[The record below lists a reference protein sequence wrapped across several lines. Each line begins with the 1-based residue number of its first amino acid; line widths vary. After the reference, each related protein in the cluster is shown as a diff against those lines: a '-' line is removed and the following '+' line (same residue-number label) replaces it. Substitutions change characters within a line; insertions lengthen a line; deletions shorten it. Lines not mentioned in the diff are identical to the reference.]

1 MDTLR
6 YHCIIRYH
14 CLNFV
19 HIGLEYRAVFL
30 CTSEPVNKDCTP
42 FDPVKSLCDP
52 RVFNTII
59 TRSQSLVIAVGN
71 PFRLMK
77 IEEKMHN
84 ADEQCWLSYFQRCW
98 ESDTLVISNELNQ
111 NGHNDISDALIAI
124 TDIMYCKKLSTL
136 KMIPDL
142 LQSRASREDSV
153 LHRYGH
159 SYETTLPGHK
169 IEDVRPFQGWK
180 YYCPDEAE
188 VIPCRPSEDVSK
200 HLSGEGYCLKEISA
214 EYCQATPIDI
224 SKPVIFI
231 SGIDNR
237 RVALDGATV
246 HVTNDDDCLPRV
258 VAIVKQGDV
267 TPAIC
272 TVDPVDP
279 TIFIPVEQSRPKITS
294 LAISRDVP
302 KGSVSD
308 PVKGSFA
315 GDSSS
320 MQSVLCYSATS
331 LKCSPRITHSIQFD
345 VANDLLFVV
354 QPLSWHVQDRHP
366 CGAAVAVFPKAS
378 SLQMATDLL
387 QDCHGISD
395 KMVPL
400 SIDGFMSQEH
410 EKVEHTKAIA
420 IEKKDLPTTCA
431 FSVEA
436 RHDSYNLKIHFVN
449 VADSL
454 PAPLSPDNIT
464 IWHSI
469 TEKGHHAS
477 KCYPV
482 IPDEVASSL
491 SFSRG
496 KAQRAITLEYKISGD
511 FSKLSRRNLLQQQS
525 GIIVETRGFTTST
538 VRCEEV
544 LKMPALDDFLTS
556 LTIGPASRKHVSK
569 DPDIFDKLT
578 ILYIAANHLHRE
590 RLGHEGYN
598 LPEMDSAE
606 YPETQKILNEF
617 VIQTNYQAALK
628 LEGTFPDMVLLKR
641 QSLCAMNTQQLE
653 VVAQNS
659 IVAPSYPLIFSSRD
673 FDCKEAL
680 PDDLLMKKS
689 TLHDIIAGLTD
700 LHVVSLKQS
709 LYKLQYYVLQSI
721 SREYLSP
728 EVFCVANMREFDDQS
743 KKFLQHDI
751 HRLPL
756 YTSFTS
762 PFQCIGDLFIQ
773 EGLLAAI
780 RGTEWKR
787 TTEELKYIANQCNR
801 AASKAL
807 EYKNAMGNLELAI
820 SCQQSSVCVEAYVQ
834 QATDNALK
842 LCYLPPN
849 LPNSSTTRVAE
860 VNLRHVKE
868 SGYKIKIKSAD
879 SLISLKSWDTAV
891 HKDSSNAS
899 SFGFAPREESS
910 SLARTSLDVKAPQF
924 VRLSQNLLKSVFDCL
939 GDMANSPVLLAKL
952 NKLSYDHEQEES
964 RKDKAP
970 HRFAFA
976 AIQVP
981 FPVQPYQVSRLWLG
995 CDPTSYVLSV
1005 QPQCIELAP
1014 DVRVCLQHMQHPLT
1028 CFTQC
1033 PTEVASKLTYSSVSQ
1048 YVKLWKDA
1056 MLGASTMLGVSSTTS
1071 SLVYKDVLLKFPKFI
1086 IPSHILTQ
1094 EMYTPVGE
1102 ITASFEVESMTSISD
1117 PFTIGEGDLVCA
1129 RYEVDLHASQLSH
1142 ILKKYQD
1149 YIYPT
1154 NGTAARA
1161 VLHMAVKNVVH
1172 HNKFNEV
1179 RKASDTVHA
1188 PACT

>member
-1 MDTLR
+1 M
-6 YHCIIRYH
+6 
-14 CLNFV
+14 
-19 HIGLEYRAVFL
+19 
-30 CTSEPVNKDCTP
+30 NKDCTP
-42 FDPVKSLCDP
+42 FDTVKSLCDP

-77 IEEKMHN
+77 IEEQMHKGN
-84 ADEQCWLSYFQRCW
+84 EQCWLSYFQRCW
-98 ESDTLVISNELNQ
+98 ESDTLVISNELNE
-111 NGHNDISDALIAI
+111 NRHCNISDALIAI
-124 TDIMYCKKLSTL
+124 TDVMYSKKLSTL

-142 LQSRASREDSV
+142 LQRRASREDSI
-153 LHRYGH
+153 LRSYEH
-159 SYETTLPGHK
+159 SYETTLPRHK

-180 YYCPDEAE
+180 FYCPDEAE
-188 VIPCRPSEDVSK
+188 VIPCRSSEDVSK
-200 HLSGEGYCLKEISA
+200 HLSGEGYRLKEISA

-231 SGIDNR
+231 SGVDNR

-246 HVTNDDDCLPRV
+246 HVANDGDCQPRV
-258 VAIVKQGDV
+258 VAIVKQGDAI
-267 TPAIC
+267 PAIC
-272 TVDPVDP
+272 TVDPAYP
-279 TIFIPVEQSRPKITS
+279 NFFLPVKQSRPKMAS

-308 PVKGSFA
+308 PVKGSIA

-320 MQSVLCYSATS
+320 MHSVLCYRATS
-331 LKCSPRITHSIQFD
+331 LKCSPRITHSIPFD
-345 VANDLLFVV
+345 VAHDLLFVV
-354 QPLSWHVQDRHP
+354 QPLSWHVGDHYP

-378 SLQMATDLL
+378 SLPMATDLL
-387 QDCHGISD
+387 QNCHGISD

-400 SIDGFMSQEH
+400 SIDSVMSQGH
-410 EKVEHTKAIA
+410 ENVDYGKAIV
-420 IEKKDLPTTCA
+420 IEKKDVPTTCA

-436 RHDSYNLKIHFVN
+436 GHDSYNLKIHFVN

-454 PAPLSPDNIT
+454 PAPLSSDSIT

-469 TEKGHHAS
+469 TEKGHNAS

-525 GIIVETRGFTTST
+525 GIIVEAKGFTTST
-538 VRCEEV
+538 VRCEEI
-544 LKMPALDDFLTS
+544 LKMPALDDYLTS

-569 DPDIFDKLT
+569 DLDIFDKLT
-578 ILYIAANHLHRE
+578 ILYISSNHLHRE

-606 YPETQKILNEF
+606 YPEAQKVLNEF
-617 VIQTNYQAALK
+617 IFQTNYQAALK

-641 QSLCAMNTQQLE
+641 QSLCAINTQQLE
-653 VVAQNS
+653 VAAQNL
-659 IVAPSYPLIFSSRD
+659 IVAPSYPLILPSPD
-673 FDCKEAL
+673 VDCKEAL
-680 PDDLLMKKS
+680 PEDLLMKKS
-689 TLHDIIAGLTD
+689 TLHDIIAALTD

-728 EVFCVANMREFDDQS
+728 EEFCVANMCEFDDQS
-743 KKFLQHDI
+743 RKFLQHDI

-762 PFQCIGDLFIQ
+762 PFQCIGDLFVQ
-773 EGLLAAI
+773 ESLLAAI

-787 TTEELKYIANQCNR
+787 TPEELRFMFNRCNKT
-801 AASKAL
+801 ATKAS
-807 EYKNAMGNLELAI
+807 EYVNATSDLELAI
-820 SCQQSSVCVEAYVQ
+820 SCQKSSVCVEAYVQ
-834 QATDNALK
+834 QSADKTLK

-860 VNLRHVKE
+860 VNLHYVKE

-879 SLISLKSWDTAV
+879 GLISLKSWDAAV
-891 HKDSSNAS
+891 HKDSQKPS
-899 SFGFAPREESS
+899 SFGFAPLKESS

-924 VRLSQNLLKSVFDCL
+924 VQLPWSLLKSVFDCL
-939 GDMANSPVLLAKL
+939 GDMANSTALLARL
-952 NKLSYDHEQEES
+952 NKLLSYDHEQKES
-964 RKDKAP
+964 HEDKAQCS
-970 HRFAFA
+970 FVFA
-976 AIQVP
+976 ALRVP

-1005 QPQCIELAP
+1005 QPQCMELAP
-1014 DVRVCLQHMQHPLT
+1014 NVRVCLQHMQHPLA

-1033 PTEVASKLTYSSVSQ
+1033 PTEVASKLAYNSLTEY
-1048 YVKLWKDA
+1048 KELWQKA
-1056 MLGASTMLGVSSTTS
+1056 VLALSAELGVSSTTS
-1071 SLVYKDVLLKFPKFI
+1071 SLVYKNVLLKFPKFI
-1086 IPSHILTQ
+1086 IPPHILTQ
-1094 EMYTPVGE
+1094 EMYVPVGE
-1102 ITASFEVESMTSISD
+1102 ITATFKHNNNTSGYD
-1117 PFTIGEGDLVCA
+1117 LFTIGEGDLVCA
-1129 RYEVDLHASQLSH
+1129 RYEVDLMEVQLSNLLH
-1142 ILKKYQD
+1142 KYQN
-1149 YIYPT
+1149 YILPKDT
-1154 NGTAARA
+1154 TVARA
-1161 VLHMAVKNVVH
+1161 VLHIVVRKVTH
-1172 HNKFNEV
+1172 YDKTMEV
-1179 RKASDTVHA
+1179 RMYV
-1188 PACT
+1188 CVQLL